1 MSNLGQEK
9 IVDIFEAVPFLRS
22 FPFDEYELEIN
33 VDGVDIADLGVSPIL
48 IDALGTFGTEQYI
61 RFYYDHH
68 GSKTMVSIHVDDIL
82 DLQQEAENIQTLD
95 ETFRRIKEAIE
106 SSDIRKKVSIVKKSK
121 KFIAETGIDALILIQ
136 FSEVLAGLA
145 EAEEVEVSQGLSSAL
160 LSLVQKSILENT
172 KTQNDRRLVTSY
184 LDFHLHYAMIILG
197 MVIAAKIHTN

>member
-68 GSKTMVSIHVDDIL
+68 GSKTMVSIHADDIL

-106 SSDIRKKVSIVKKSK
+106 TSDIRKKVSTVKKSK
-121 KFIAETGIDALILIQ
+121 KFIEETGIEALILIQ

-145 EAEEVEVSQGLSSAL
+145 EAEEVEVSHGLSSAL

-197 MVIAAKIHTN
+197 IVIAAKIHTN

>member
-121 KFIAETGIDALILIQ
+121 KFIEETGIEALILIQ

-197 MVIAAKIHTN
+197 IVIAAKIHTN